1 LEDIQKLGIDRILV
15 AISVATQRYQKNKNE
30 NKKHVLPVKEIAR

>member
-1 LEDIQKLGIDRILV
+1 LEDIRKLGIDRILV

-30 NKKHVLPVKEIAR
+30 NKKHVLPVKE